1 MKSSCDVLLQLQN
14 LWFYDILVDIM
25 EFRQIKGISD
35 YFEIDYSQNAVIIFG
50 QYALNIDLNCKMKSF
65 WAKNILGAINFSHDF
80 RIVRKHILKSREKLK
95 APKIY
100 FAPKLFILFSS
111 LDQYW
116 GHTVSVMNNFPIQ
129 WISENKLFSDYIVR

>member
-50 QYALNIDLNCKMKSF
+50 RYALNIDLNCKIKSF
-65 WAKNILGAINFSHDF
+65 LAKNILGDINFSHNF
-80 RIVRKHILKSREKLK
+80 RIVRKQFLFSEIH
-95 APKIY
+95 Y
-100 FAPKLFILFSS
+100 MVKLFITETTCP
-111 LDQYW
+111 QY
-116 GHTVSVMNNFPIQ
+116 
-129 WISENKLFSDYIVR
+129 